1 MLRIDSLHVAY
12 GAIRAVRDVS
22 LTVEEGEFVVLLGPN
37 GAGKSS
43 TLAAVM
49 GILRPTSGTVRFL
62 GRDITGLRSEDIVR
76 SGLVLTPEGRRILA
90 TLTVRENLLLAG
102 AIRPDRKEMHDDIDR
117 FLQRFPVLGRR
128 AESPAG
134 TLSGGEAQQLAIAR
148 SLMGR
153 PKLLLLDE
161 PTLGLAPLVVDQIFD
176 IVGELVREGLTI
188 LMVEQN
194 AVRALEAADRGYVMR
209 SGEMV
214 AAGSAEAL
222 GGAEGLVSSYLGVD
236 RP

>member
-1 MLRIDSLHVAY
+1 MLQIDSLHVSY
-12 GAIRAVRDVS
+12 GAIRAVRSVS

-49 GILRPTSGTVRFL
+49 GLLKPASGTVAFL
-62 GRDITGLRSEDIVR
+62 GRDITGQQTEDTVR

-90 TLTVRENLLLAG
+90 SLTVRENLLLAG
-102 AIRPDRKEMHDDIDR
+102 AIRSDRKTMHAD
-117 FLQRFPVLGRR
+117 LEHLLERFPVLGRR
-128 AESPAG
+128 MGSAAG

-148 SLMGR
+148 SLMAR

-161 PTLGLAPLVVDQIFD
+161 PTLGLAPMVVDQIFE
-176 IVGELVREGLTI
+176 IVAELVAEGLTI

-194 AVRALEAADRGYVMR
+194 AVRAIEAADRGYVMR
-209 SGEMV
+209 SGEFV
-214 AAGSAEAL
+214 ASGSAAEL
-222 GGAEGLVSSYLGVD
+222 GGAQGLVTSYLGVN
-236 RP
+236 RE